1 MFKLVDKNADELT
14 GALGL
19 TKEQLSTIAKKCAEL
34 TEKDYDTKAERIVA
48 LQDEDLEV
56 LVFMAS
62 KGIDMIRQSAM
73 KEMLRSI
80 LS

>member
-1 MFKLVDKNADELT
+1 MFKLVNKEASELT
-14 GALGL
+14 EALGL
-19 TKEQLSTIAKKCAEL
+19 TEEQFNAMAEKCAEL
-34 TEKDYDTKAERIVA
+34 TAKDYDTKAERIVA

-62 KGIDMIRQSAM
+62 KGIDMVRQSVM

>member
-1 MFKLVDKNADELT
+1 MFKLVNKEADELA

-19 TKEQLSTIAKKCAEL
+19 TEEQFNEMAKKCAEL
-34 TEKDYDTKAERIVA
+34 TAKDYDTKAERIVA

-62 KGIDMIRQSAM
+62 KGIDMVRQGAM
-73 KEMLRSI
+73 TEMLKGL